1 MPDRAII
8 PFTVAAMG
16 GFFCGLV
23 GAVLELQN
31 GPIATIAFCGALAT
45 ALAAAASVLGVPGED
60 HLSVLVLRV
69 FYGVLLFVAVD
80 FGLVKFLRDGQ
91 FGMAMVLWIAGAL
104 AAGMLATPRVKD
116 PPEERERQDAS
127 RTGAQHTA

>member
-8 PFTVAAMG
+8 PFTVATMG
-16 GFFCGLV
+16 GFVCGLI

-31 GPIATIAFCGALAT
+31 GPIATIAVFGALAT

-60 HLSVLVLRV
+60 HVSVGILRV
-69 FYGVLLFVAVD
+69 FYGVLLFVAID

-91 FGMAMVLWIAGAL
+91 FGVAMVLWIGGAL

-116 PPEERERQDAS
+116 PQQPRERQGAR

>member
-8 PFTVAAMG
+8 PFTFATMG

-31 GPIATIAFCGALAT
+31 GPIAIIALAGVVAT
-45 ALAAAASVLGVPGED
+45 TLAALASVVGVEG
-60 HLSVLVLRV
+60 HGHRNVAILRV
-69 FYGVLLFVAVD
+69 LYAVLLFLAID

-91 FGMAMVLWIAGAL
+91 FGIALVLWIGGAV
-104 AAGMLATPRVKD
+104 AAGLLASPRV
-116 PPEERERQDAS
+116 REPREHPGAAARAR
-127 RTGAQHTA
+127 RTA